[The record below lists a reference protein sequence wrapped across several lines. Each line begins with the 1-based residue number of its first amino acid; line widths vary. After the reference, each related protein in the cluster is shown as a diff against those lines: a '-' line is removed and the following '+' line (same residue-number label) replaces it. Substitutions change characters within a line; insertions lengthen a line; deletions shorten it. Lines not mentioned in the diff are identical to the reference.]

1 MIGKTNFVSTNNT
14 NNSNLLISKSS
25 KNYRLKQN
33 FFQNSSQKTHQPTID
48 PLQLSLQE
56 TEYTKELIRNCCS
69 LSRKQYGCRILQK
82 LLDDKPHLASESF
95 YPIIKNEFTSLSCDI
110 FGNYFIQKLLDYLN
124 IYDLKDSIN
133 KYVSVSYYFICT
145 NQYGSRVIQKLTTI
159 IQNNSEL
166 IQQMTQLL
174 KSYIYQFIFHQNA
187 GHIVANHVMCTDEI
201 RNQFIIDFLNN
212 NIIAISSKQHS
223 CCTLQKCMEYASS
236 IQRTLLIDT
245 IINHCSLMFNNNFG
259 NFVIHYIIRLS
270 SFSIN
275 HKIALN
281 ILKDF
286 ENLSKMKY
294 SSSIIEKC
302 LIFSSQETKN
312 LILTKLITEK
322 NLVQELLKNKFGNYV
337 IQKALEISTEPYSS
351 QLLLLIAPIIPE
363 LHFLP
368 FGKKLL
374 TNLINKYPS
383 LKIIYQ
389 SNQNQSHVNKGDV
402 NIQNNDFVS
411 QMYPYNI
418 YQHKESVQDTQ
429 NDFIN
434 FNNLYINQY
443 GPYYKGFEPNQI

>member
-1 MIGKTNFVSTNNT
+1 
-14 NNSNLLISKSS
+14 
-25 KNYRLKQN
+25 
-33 FFQNSSQKTHQPTID
+33 
-48 PLQLSLQE
+48 
-56 TEYTKELIRNCCS
+56 
-69 LSRKQYGCRILQK
+69 
-82 LLDDKPHLASESF
+82 
-95 YPIIKNEFTSLSCDI
+95 
-110 FGNYFIQKLLDYLN
+110 
-124 IYDLKDSIN
+124 
-133 KYVSVSYYFICT
+133 
-145 NQYGSRVIQKLTTI
+145 
-159 IQNNSEL
+159 
-166 IQQMTQLL
+166 MTQLL
-174 KSYIYQFIFHQNA
+174 KPYVSQFIFHQNA

-212 NIIAISSKQHS
+212 NIIAISSEQHS

-236 IQRTLLIDT
+236 IQRTLLTDT

-259 NFVIHYIIRLS
+259 NFVIHYIIRLR

-275 HKIALN
+275 HKIILN
-281 ILKDF
+281 LLKDF

-322 NLVQELLKNKFGNYV
+322 DLVQELLKNKFGNYV

-363 LHFLP
+363 LCFLP

-374 TNLINKYPS
+374 RKLINKYPS
-383 LKIIYQ
+383 LKFIYQ
-389 SNQNQSHVNKGDV
+389 SNKNQSHVNKGDV
-402 NIQNNDFVS
+402 NIQSNDFVS
-411 QMYPYNI
+411 QMYLYNI

-434 FNNLYINQY
+434 FNNSYINQY
-443 GPYYKGFEPNQI
+443 GSYYKGFEPNQI